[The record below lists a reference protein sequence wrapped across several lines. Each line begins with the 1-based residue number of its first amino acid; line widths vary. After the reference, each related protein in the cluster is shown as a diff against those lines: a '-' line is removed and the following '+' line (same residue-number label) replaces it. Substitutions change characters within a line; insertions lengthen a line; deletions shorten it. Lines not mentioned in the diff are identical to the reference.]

1 MNNNEISLLEKQKE
15 LVKEY
20 TYLKKEDEQLE
31 TIINVQSRREEI
43 NKKKSEIEENLL
55 EINIRLLK
63 QEI

>member
-20 TYLKKEDEQLE
+20 TYLEKEGKQLE

-43 NKKKSEIEENLL
+43 NKKKSEIEEKLL

-63 QEI
+63 QES